1 MVQSNK
7 SNIQQATFMEFCSQR
22 PDIEFNLPH
31 VQVRSV
37 HIMRERPSTRQ

>member
-1 MVQSNK
+1 MVQSNNK

-37 HIMRERPSTRQ
+37 HIRERPSTRQ